1 MKIIDLLDDR
11 SILLDGRVADK
22 KAALDQMVELM
33 DASGKL
39 RDKETYRQGVYAR
52 EQEGST
58 GIGEGI
64 AIPHCKSDA
73 VIKPGLAAM
82 VVKDGVEFESLDGQ
96 PAHLFFLI
104 AAPNTEDNVHLDVLS
119 RLSVLLMDEDFTN
132 KLRQA
137 TSVSEFKQIIEEA
150 EKGSENENDT
160 VVEQSNSEHYIVAV
174 TGCPTGIAHTYMAA
188 EALEKKAKELGY
200 SIKVET
206 RGAGGAKNVLTT
218 DEIERAD
225 GIIVAADT
233 QVPMDRF
240 QGKPT
245 VVTKVADGINKPEE
259 LLREIVDGKAPL
271 YEGGGETAPKE
282 ETAEK
287 EGIGH
292 ATYKHLMSGVS
303 HMLPFVIGGGIMIA
317 IAFLIDTLC
326 GYGGTGGGNFGTCTP
341 LSALFKYIGDFSMGL
356 MVPVLAGYIAYSIAD
371 RPGLAVGFT
380 GGLLAANGNAVLA
393 KYVFA
398 NESLGGFSKFI
409 SNFAFVGENGGNTVS
424 GFLGGIA
431 AGFVAGFIV
440 LGLKKLCSKLP
451 DSLEGIK
458 PTLIYPLV
466 GIFLIGI
473 LMTMVFNPLIGLI
486 NTGLS
491 NMLTSISDAGMIT
504 VLGLILGAMMA
515 IDMGGPI
522 NKAAYVFGSGMLAT
536 ASQMMAQG
544 AQASDPAVQ
553 ACYMAMAS
561 IMVGGM
567 VPPVGIAAACKLFPR
582 KFTKAEQGSAVSNIV
597 MGCSF
602 ITEGAIP
609 FAASDPLHVIPCTM
623 AGAGVAGLRA
633 VVPVPLGPF
642 VIRPLWMYLNGSA
655 WWCVCIRYRWTAV
668 IIYCRMAGW
677 FRCDGSDVRIYQKGC
692 ESISKRRK

>member
-137 TSVSEFKQIIEEA
+137 ASVSEFKQIIEDA
-150 EKGSENENDT
+150 EKSSENEGDT
-160 VVEQSNSEHYIVAV
+160 SVERADSEHYIVAV

-206 RGAGGAKNVLTT
+206 SGAGGAKNVLTA

-282 ETAEK
+282 EIAEK

-544 AQASDPAVQ
+544 VQASDPAVQ

-623 AGAGVAGLRA
+623 AGAGVAGLLSA
-633 VVPVPLGPF
+633 LFGCTLMAPHGGVFVFATVGQPLLYI
-642 VIRPLWMYLNGSA
+642 VAWLVGSA
-655 WWCVCIRYRWTAV
+655 VTAV
-668 IIYCRMAGW
+668 MLGFIKKDA
-677 FRCDGSDVRIYQKGC
+677 KA
-692 ESISKRRK
+692 

>member
-206 RGAGGAKNVLTT
+206 RGAGGAKNVLTA

-282 ETAEK
+282 EIAEK

-623 AGAGVAGLRA
+623 AGAGVAGLLSA
-633 VVPVPLGPF
+633 LFGCTLMAPHGGVFVFATVGQPLLYI
-642 VIRPLWMYLNGSA
+642 VAWLVGSA
-655 WWCVCIRYRWTAV
+655 VTAV
-668 IIYCRMAGW
+668 MLGFIKKDA
-677 FRCDGSDVRIYQKGC
+677 KA
-692 ESISKRRK
+692 

>member
-137 TSVSEFKQIIEEA
+137 ASVSEFKQIIEDA
-150 EKGSENENDT
+150 EKSSENEGDT
-160 VVEQSNSEHYIVAV
+160 SVERADSEHYIVAV

-206 RGAGGAKNVLTT
+206 RGAGGAKNVLTA

-282 ETAEK
+282 EIAEK

-544 AQASDPAVQ
+544 VQASDPAVQ

-623 AGAGVAGLRA
+623 AGAGVAGLLSA
-633 VVPVPLGPF
+633 LFGCTLMAPHGGVFVFATVGQPLLYI
-642 VIRPLWMYLNGSA
+642 VAWLVGST
-655 WWCVCIRYRWTAV
+655 VTAV
-668 IIYCRMAGW
+668 MLGFIKKDA
-677 FRCDGSDVRIYQKGC
+677 KA
-692 ESISKRRK
+692 

>member
-137 TSVSEFKQIIEEA
+137 ASVSEFKQIIEEA
-150 EKGSENENDT
+150 EKGSENEDDT
-160 VVEQSNSEHYIVAV
+160 SVERMNSEHYIVAV

-188 EALEKKAKELGY
+188 ESLEKKAKELGY

-206 RGAGGAKNVLTT
+206 RGAGGAKNVLTA

-245 VVTKVADGINKPEE
+245 VLTKVADGINKPEE

-623 AGAGVAGLRA
+623 AGAGVAGLLSA
-633 VVPVPLGPF
+633 LFGCTLMAPHGGVFVFATVGQPLLYI
-642 VIRPLWMYLNGSA
+642 VAWLVGSA
-655 WWCVCIRYRWTAV
+655 VTAV
-668 IIYCRMAGW
+668 MLGFIKKDA
-677 FRCDGSDVRIYQKGC
+677 KA
-692 ESISKRRK
+692 

>member
-137 TSVSEFKQIIEEA
+137 ASVSEFKQIIEDA
-150 EKGSENENDT
+150 EKSSENEGDT
-160 VVEQSNSEHYIVAV
+160 SVERADSEHYIVAV

-206 RGAGGAKNVLTT
+206 RGAGGAKNVLTA

-282 ETAEK
+282 EIAEK

-544 AQASDPAVQ
+544 VQASDPAVQ

-623 AGAGVAGLRA
+623 V
-633 VVPVPLGPF
+633 
-642 VIRPLWMYLNGSA
+642 GSA
-655 WWCVCIRYRWTAV
+655 VTAV
-668 IIYCRMAGW
+668 MLGFIKKDA
-677 FRCDGSDVRIYQKGC
+677 KA
-692 ESISKRRK
+692 

>member
-22 KAALDQMVELM
+22 KAALDRMVELM

-119 RLSVLLMDEDFTN
+119 RFSVLLMDEDFTN

-150 EKGSENENDT
+150 EKGSENEGDT
-160 VVEQSNSEHYIVAV
+160 AVERADSEHYIVAV

-206 RGAGGAKNVLTT
+206 RGAGGAKNVLTA

-282 ETAEK
+282 EIAEK

-582 KFTKAEQGSAVSNIV
+582 KFTKAEQGSTVSNIV

-623 AGAGVAGLRA
+623 AGAGVAGLLSA
-633 VVPVPLGPF
+633 LFGCTLMAPHGGVFVFATVGQPLLYI
-642 VIRPLWMYLNGSA
+642 VAWLVGSA
-655 WWCVCIRYRWTAV
+655 VTAV
-668 IIYCRMAGW
+668 MLGFIKKDA
-677 FRCDGSDVRIYQKGC
+677 KA
-692 ESISKRRK
+692 

>member
-282 ETAEK
+282 EAAEK

-491 NMLTSISDAGMIT
+491 NMLTSVSDAGMIT

-623 AGAGVAGLRA
+623 AGAGVAGLLSA
-633 VVPVPLGPF
+633 LFGCTLMAPHGGVFVFATVGQPLLYI
-642 VIRPLWMYLNGSA
+642 VAWLVGSA
-655 WWCVCIRYRWTAV
+655 VTAV
-668 IIYCRMAGW
+668 MLGFIKKDA
-677 FRCDGSDVRIYQKGC
+677 KA
-692 ESISKRRK
+692 

>member
-137 TSVSEFKQIIEEA
+137 TSVSEFKQIIEDA
-150 EKGSENENDT
+150 EKSSENEGDT
-160 VVEQSNSEHYIVAV
+160 AVERADSEHYIVAV

-206 RGAGGAKNVLTT
+206 RGAGGAKNVLTA

-282 ETAEK
+282 EIAEK

-609 FAASDPLHVIPCTM
+609 FAASDPLHIIPCTM
-623 AGAGVAGLRA
+623 AGAGVAGLLSA
-633 VVPVPLGPF
+633 LFGCTLMAPHGGVFVFATVGQPLLYI
-642 VIRPLWMYLNGSA
+642 VAWLVGSA
-655 WWCVCIRYRWTAV
+655 VTAV
-668 IIYCRMAGW
+668 MLGFIKKDA
-677 FRCDGSDVRIYQKGC
+677 KA
-692 ESISKRRK
+692 

>member
-137 TSVSEFKQIIEEA
+137 TSVSEFKQIIEDA
-150 EKGSENENDT
+150 EKGSENEGDT
-160 VVEQSNSEHYIVAV
+160 AVERADSEHYIVAV

-206 RGAGGAKNVLTT
+206 RGAGGAKNVLTA

-282 ETAEK
+282 EIAEK

-623 AGAGVAGLRA
+623 AGAGVAGLLSA
-633 VVPVPLGPF
+633 LFGCTLMAPHGGVFVFATVGQPLLYI
-642 VIRPLWMYLNGSA
+642 VAWLVGSA
-655 WWCVCIRYRWTAV
+655 VTAV
-668 IIYCRMAGW
+668 MLGFIKKDA
-677 FRCDGSDVRIYQKGC
+677 KA
-692 ESISKRRK
+692 

>member
-22 KAALDQMVELM
+22 KAALDQMVDLM

-137 TSVSEFKQIIEEA
+137 ASVSEFKQIIEKA
-150 EKGSENENDT
+150 EKGSENEDNT
-160 VVEQSNSEHYIVAV
+160 VVEQMNPEHYIVAV

-206 RGAGGAKNVLTT
+206 RGAGGAKNVLTA

-544 AQASDPAVQ
+544 VQASDPAVQ

-582 KFTKAEQGSAVSNIV
+582 KFTKAEQGSTVSNIV

-623 AGAGVAGLRA
+623 AGAGVAGLLSA
-633 VVPVPLGPF
+633 LFGCTLMAPHGGVFVFATVGQPLLYI
-642 VIRPLWMYLNGSA
+642 VAWLVGSA
-655 WWCVCIRYRWTAV
+655 VTAV
-668 IIYCRMAGW
+668 MLGFIKKDA
-677 FRCDGSDVRIYQKGC
+677 KA
-692 ESISKRRK
+692 